1 MYGYVLGNTW
11 MLRDG
16 QTTGRLTMLTTALP
30 QPKKWINTYLLMV
43 QPLTLGSLMNVPTFE
58 LGLEFDPCFFWY
70 DSWLNPKFNAQ
81 NPSMPRIPSE
91 DSVEALAAQVIR
103 WFTAVLQN
111 NRRMSNPII
120 HTGGAAPGQV
130 GQVGSWRW
138 LPSGTL
144 TSLWKITMFNGKI
157 HYCYGHFQ

>member
-30 QPKKWINTYLLMV
+30 QPKKWINTYWWFNLSPWVAWWMSQLLSWALS
-43 QPLTLGSLMNVPTFE
+43 LTPV
-58 LGLEFDPCFFWY
+58 FWY

-81 NPSMPRIPSE
+81 NPSMPGIPSE

-130 GQVGSWRW
+130 G
-138 LPSGTL
+138 TL

-157 HYCYGHFQ
+157 HYCYGHVQ